1 MPCVREQGRP
11 FRDEVTAVLGVF
23 LRAAGVPKRRDVV
36 PAQTLLEDR
45 IEVRQRRPV
54 LVSGQAVRADHGV
67 EFCLRPLLH
76 VWVQGHGKKECFDNG
91 KRLRERQRSCERAAA
106 HARSLSPS
114 TDCICGTRKGGNGEV
129 LRDEMLLGGVYAR
142 RLFHVLQ
149 NRREGRIVPA
159 TMSLPHVRQSRRYR
173 ILHTLEDTHQII

>member
-11 FRDEVTAVLGVF
+11 FRDEVTAVLSVF

-76 VWVQGHGKKECFDNG
+76 VWVQGHGKKECFDDG

-106 HARSLSPS
+106 HARVFVTHLVSS
-114 TDCICGTRKGGNGEV
+114 GW
-129 LRDEMLLGGVYAR
+129 
-142 RLFHVLQ
+142 
-149 NRREGRIVPA
+149 
-159 TMSLPHVRQSRRYR
+159 R
-173 ILHTLEDTHQII
+173 ILVYSLHGSVGCVHMISGTSMFILLSFWDNRSLVMRPL